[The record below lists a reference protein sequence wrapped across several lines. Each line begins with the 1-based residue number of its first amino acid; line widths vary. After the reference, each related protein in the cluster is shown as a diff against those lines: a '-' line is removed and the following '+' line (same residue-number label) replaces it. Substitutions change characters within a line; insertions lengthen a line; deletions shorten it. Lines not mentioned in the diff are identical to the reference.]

1 MRILKSY
8 ADFLKQI
15 SAHDLFEG
23 LLGYGMFA
31 DKLPPCFTSV
41 PLYQFYER
49 RKGQNLER
57 RTWHNYIV
65 FDSQRN
71 TTVPRRLGIPAPA
84 AYYNLCRVLSDNW
97 DYIKQSML
105 DAVSAQNYMV
115 SRIHLRK
122 SKDTKALFSMQYKN
136 WKTDGNPETDLLLG
150 NRYVVKADISTCFP
164 SIYTHSIPWALVGK
178 ENSKE
183 NLDKKMWF
191 NQIDKACC
199 CCKNGETHGLLIG
212 PHASN
217 LISEIILTQVDQRL
231 WGMGWRYIRA
241 IDDFTCYVSSFEA
254 AERFIADLRREMEV
268 YDLILNDKKT
278 LIQRL
283 PFAMNH
289 NWVQKLRA
297 TQEIY
302 CGKEPM
308 GYRDVAGYL
317 SEAIALME
325 ETNNN
330 AAPLNYALKVL
341 AQKKM
346 TEPAKDYCVKI
357 ILHMACI
364 YPYLVHYLEDYV
376 FSVYRVS
383 VDQIQK
389 FSDFLFENGLHQSQY
404 EMIYFALY
412 FAWKYGFKLNK
423 ASADDIISTN
433 SCICK
438 ILAFMYFDA
447 SHDTDEIKKLKNHAE
462 AYEKDATEFDR
473 NWLFAYEV
481 LGADKLEK
489 EWKAY
494 KKAGVSFI
502 RKRTEKDQMGET

>member
-1 MRILKSY
+1 M
-8 ADFLKQI
+8 
-15 SAHDLFEG
+15 
-23 LLGYGMFA
+23 
-31 DKLPPCFTSV
+31 
-41 PLYQFYER
+41 
-49 RKGQNLER
+49 
-57 RTWHNYIV
+57 
-65 FDSQRN
+65 
-71 TTVPRRLGIPAPA
+71 
-84 AYYNLCRVLSDNW
+84 
-97 DYIKQSML
+97 
-105 DAVSAQNYMV
+105 
-115 SRIHLRK
+115 
-122 SKDTKALFSMQYKN
+122 
-136 WKTDGNPETDLLLG
+136 
-150 NRYVVKADISTCFP
+150 
-164 SIYTHSIPWALVGK
+164 
-178 ENSKE
+178 
-183 NLDKKMWF
+183 
-191 NQIDKACC
+191 
-199 CCKNGETHGLLIG
+199 
-212 PHASN
+212 
-217 LISEIILTQVDQRL
+217 
-231 WGMGWRYIRA
+231 
-241 IDDFTCYVSSFEA
+241 
-254 AERFIADLRREMEV
+254 
-268 YDLILNDKKT
+268 
-278 LIQRL
+278 IQRL

-317 SEAIALME
+317 SEAIDLME
-325 ETNNN
+325 KTNNN

-346 TEPAKDYCVKI
+346 TEPARDYCVKI
-357 ILHMACI
+357 IMHMACI

-462 AYEKDATEFDR
+462 TYEKDATEFDR

-494 KKAGVSFI
+494 KAGFLLSGKEPRRIKWV
-502 RKRTEKDQMGET
+502 KLNVKPYLCLAL